1 MADWTQFEAAN
12 RSAKSLQARFA
23 ANSKL
28 LYSDILPIWPV
39 VVTGVVA
46 DVRREFAVQTNHFR
60 HFGRCIAI
68 VSVQGVVI
76 RSLYCI

>member
-1 MADWTQFEAAN
+1 VADWTQFEAAN

-23 ANSKL
+23 AHSRL

-46 DVRREFAVQTNHFR
+46 VGGEFAVQTNRFR

-68 VSVQGVVI
+68 VSV
-76 RSLYCI
+76 

>member
-1 MADWTQFEAAN
+1 VADWTQFEAAN

-23 ANSKL
+23 AHSRL

-46 DVRREFAVQTNHFR
+46 VGRREFAVQTNRFR

-68 VSVQGVVI
+68 VSV
-76 RSLYCI
+76 

>member
-1 MADWTQFEAAN
+1 VADWTQFEAAN
-12 RSAKSLQARFA
+12 RSAKRLQTRFA

-46 DVRREFAVQTNHFR
+46 VVRREFAVQTNRFR

-68 VSVQGVVI
+68 VSV
-76 RSLYCI
+76 